1 MSDPLVL
8 HPDLQALIDDLAE
21 EGRTAF
27 ERECDDCGRRFI
39 PKQAWGRFCSSR
51 CRLRAWRKARREEA
65 VREHI
70 GDHSCP
76 GW

>member
-1 MSDPLVL
+1 MADLELDDLIP
-8 HPDLQALIDDLAE
+8 PDLQALIDDLAE

-51 CRLRAWRKARREEA
+51 CRLRSWRKVRRKA
-65 VREHI
+65 SV
-70 GDHSCP
+70 GT
-76 GW
+76 